1 MCDGYMSH
9 KKSMKGKQ
17 TTWVYNDVLGEQPTS
32 MIRSPA
38 KALESAALVLI
49 FSSSFNSWK
58 MFMTQWKT
66 ALVGT
71 LVLIL
76 NFEKVSAFPKSQIL
90 WFDVGPQ
97 IRNCRDVQRQGNTT
111 SGIYLIFPYKCCPDV
126 PLQVFCD
133 METDGGG
140 WTVIQRRDDIE
151 PRENFYRTWMEYS
164 LGFGN
169 LKGEFWL
176 GNDNIHALTDQT
188 LNEIRFDLADFKD
201 NKRWANYKFFYV
213 HDRSSSYKLEV
224 VEYSGDTG
232 DSFTVHSGMKF
243 SAKDIDNDIHPSDSC
258 SVM

>member
-1 MCDGYMSH
+1 
-9 KKSMKGKQ
+9 
-17 TTWVYNDVLGEQPTS
+17 
-32 MIRSPA
+32 
-38 KALESAALVLI
+38 
-49 FSSSFNSWK
+49 

-66 ALVGT
+66 PLVVT
-71 LVLIL
+71 VVFIL
-76 NFEKVSAFPKSQIL
+76 NFKKVSAFPKSQIL

-140 WTVIQRRDDIE
+140 WTVIQRRADIE
-151 PRENFYRTWMEYS
+151 PREDFYRTWMEYA

-201 NKRWANYKFFYV
+201 NTRWAKYKFFYL

-224 VEYSGDTG
+224 VEYSGDAG
-232 DSFTVHSGMKF
+232 DSFTTHSGAQF
-243 SAKDIDNDIHPSDSC
+243 SAKDIDNDAHPPESC
-258 SVM
+258 SVMYKGAWWYKACHASNLNGQYLSGNHTSYADGVNWFAWLGHHYSLKKTEMKIRPAY

>member
-1 MCDGYMSH
+1 
-9 KKSMKGKQ
+9 
-17 TTWVYNDVLGEQPTS
+17 
-32 MIRSPA
+32 
-38 KALESAALVLI
+38 
-49 FSSSFNSWK
+49 

-66 ALVGT
+66 ALVVA
-71 LVLIL
+71 LVLTL
-76 NFEKVSAFPKSQIL
+76 NFEMVPAFPKSQIL

-111 SGIYLIFPYKCCPDV
+111 SGIYMIFPYKCCPDV

-151 PRENFYRTWMEYS
+151 PREDFYRTWMQYA

-201 NKRWANYKFFYV
+201 NTRWANYKFFYV

-224 VEYSGDTG
+224 VEFSGDAG
-232 DSFTVHSGMKF
+232 DAFTTHSGATF
-243 SAKDIDNDIHPSDSC
+243 SAKDIDNDAHPTESC
-258 SVM
+258 SVVYKGAWWYTSCHASNLNGKYLSGNHTSYADGVNWSGWLGHYYSLKKTEMKIRPVY